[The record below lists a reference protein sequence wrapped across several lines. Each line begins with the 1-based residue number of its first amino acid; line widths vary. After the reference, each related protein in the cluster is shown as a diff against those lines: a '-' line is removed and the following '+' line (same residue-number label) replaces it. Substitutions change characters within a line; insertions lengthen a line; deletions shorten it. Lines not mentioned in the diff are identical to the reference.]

1 MATKIVEWDD
11 FTGGYYVGASATKQP
26 RNTFTGQNVA
36 VAMDDATLIPMYS
49 PATLL
54 LSGTDVSGGVI
65 TNAGWTDVGPPAG
78 LNGLTCFTAKTSS
91 AAYLYA
97 VSALGAVVRHTL
109 TLNPS
114 GGTLAGFQTVRPTL
128 VSGDTKNDYVDVYV
142 GGDYR
147 QLIRY
152 KLNIDG
158 TVRAGF
164 PTTIAI
170 NGMTATG
177 DAQVLGTAVWGA
189 RLLAYGQSA
198 NLYFSYPP
206 DATNNWATAWP
217 STNYIGIG
225 YLYDN
230 ITAIVPRNYDLLIG
244 KPSGWYVV
252 TGVLNYS
259 ASVRQINNGLG
270 ILGSDPASEWNN
282 QVVFNTDTGTIG
294 YPVNLY
300 TVNGAR
306 VQPMAFQRFAG
317 NIQNLNLG
325 KGPLGVLQVCH
336 TVDDDTDVTGMIY
349 LLNQQAR
356 WCRITIPTATSAA
369 TGDTVKYYPVNVTQS
384 RTDFW
389 SSPACVIMEHNVTDK
404 KVAIQTLRIPTFEPG
419 TDSAG
424 NPATGTVLLADYMSQ
439 TPITVT
445 DVYVE
450 VELAEL
456 GSPNQYGGDG
466 SINCAINMK
475 FPPADLAFSVG
486 NVSSTT
492 MNAGNYAG
500 SAIPGTGTRFMGR
513 VFRFRPDNPGYGY
526 GFEVQVNFAGMKVR
540 RIMAVLREQM

>member
-49 PATLL
+49 PDTLL

-78 LNGLTCFTAKTSS
+78 LNGLTCFTAKTAS

-97 VSALGAVVRHTL
+97 VTSTGTVVRHTL
-109 TLNPS
+109 TL
-114 GGTLAGFQTVRPTL
+114 AGSLVDFLTVRPTL
-128 VSGDTKNDYVDVYV
+128 VIGGTNKDLVDVYV
-142 GGDYR
+142 SGDYR

-158 TVRAGF
+158 TVYLGF
-164 PTTIAI
+164 PTTVAVS
-170 NGMTATG
+170 GMTATG
-177 DAQVLGTAVWGA
+177 DGQILGTAVWGA
-189 RLLAYGQSA
+189 RLVGYGQSS
-198 NLYFSYPP
+198 NLYFSNAA
-206 DATNNWATAWP
+206 DFTTWTL
-217 STNYIGIG
+217 TNYIGIG

-282 QVVFNTDTGTIG
+282 QVVFNSDTGTIG

-356 WCRITIPTATSAA
+356 WCRITIPTATGAA
-369 TGDTVKYYPVNVTQS
+369 TGDTVRYYPVNVTQS

-389 SSPACVIMEHNVTDK
+389 SNPACTIMEHNVTDK

-450 VELAEL
+450 VELVEL
-456 GSPNQYGGDG
+456 GSPNLYYGDG

-540 RIMAVLREQM
+540 RVMAVLKEQM

>member
-49 PATLL
+49 PDTLL

-65 TNAGWTDVGPPAG
+65 TNAGWTVVGPPAG
-78 LNGLTCFTAKTSS
+78 LNGLTCFTAKTAS

-97 VSALGAVVRHTL
+97 VSALGVVVRHTL
-109 TLNPS
+109 S
-114 GGTLAGFQTVRPTL
+114 LAGSLASFLTVRPT
-128 VSGDTKNDYVDVYV
+128 VISGDNKNDYIDVYV
-142 GGDYR
+142 AGDYR

-177 DAQVLGTAVWGA
+177 DTQVLGTAVWGA
-189 RLLAYGQSA
+189 RLVGYGQSP
-198 NLYFSYPP
+198 NLYFSAAA
-206 DATNNWATAWP
+206 DFTTWSA
-217 STNYIGIG
+217 TNYIGIG
-225 YLYDN
+225 YVNDN

-317 NIQNLNLG
+317 NIQNLNLA

-336 TVDDDTDVTGMIY
+336 TVDDDVDVTGMIY

-356 WCRITIPTATSAA
+356 WCRITIPTATSAT
-369 TGDTVKYYPVNVTQS
+369 TGDTVKYYPVNIVQS

-389 SSPACVIMEHNVTDK
+389 FNPACTIMEHNHTDN

-419 TDSAG
+419 TDTG
-424 NPATGTVLLADYMSQ
+424 GVPATGTVLLADYMSQ

-450 VELAEL
+450 VELVEL
-456 GSPNQYGGDG
+456 GSPNAYFGDG
-466 SINCAINMK
+466 SITCAINMK

-492 MNAGNYAG
+492 MNAGSYDPA
-500 SAIPGTGTRFMGR
+500 SIPGTGTRFMGR

-526 GFEVQVNFAGMKVR
+526 GFEVQVNFASMKVR
-540 RIMAVLREQM
+540 RVMAVLKEQM